1 MRGNNVITG
10 NVIRVSIWVLLV
22 GLLMSALTLANMPE
36 IAEANSDATK
46 IVTKTKEAK
55 KPKTVTTTVT
65 EPGPTTTVTETVTTT
80 VTEPVTITVTETV
93 TTTVTVVTV

>member
-1 MRGNNVITG
+1 MITG

-65 EPGPTTTVTETVTTT
+65 EP
-80 VTEPVTITVTETV
+80 VTITVTETV